1 MKDTPLVHDE
11 EFWKSMATS
20 NQYDGRLYCKECL
33 NLGIETDPIV
43 AELNTLY
50 LGDLRTVIYEEDADR
65 GLWTMNP
72 PSGWANWGLVPN
84 WTDINSDKEMLEEL
98 VWNAPVEGY
107 CLRHWKETIA
117 EDKRRTADRRA
128 KSRAKY
134 GIQPWNKEA
143 ESSGD
148 FMVTKEADWSEFQDT
163 YAKAV
168 ILIDNSGSTAMEDTG
183 VIDRETGHYLNR
195 LDRHVLTAAT
205 YLGAFPD
212 SGDYR
217 IITCYHVD
225 PETGTGGQPYVK
237 DFDNTDDAI
246 EFLFTLIPMSNSF
259 SFRNDMLGRMVDG
272 YGNVLLIQ
280 DEDLAPL
287 LRNEK

>member
-1 MKDTPLVHDE
+1 MKDTPLVYDE

-20 NQYDGRLYCKECL
+20 NDYDGRLYCKECL
-33 NLGIETDPIV
+33 KLGVETDPIV
-43 AELNTLY
+43 GVLDLAEAADW
-50 LGDLRTVIYEEDADR
+50 GVIIYNEDGGAYWSLDE
-65 GLWTMNP
+65 
-72 PSGWANWGLVPN
+72 PSGWAKKGWIPP
-84 WTDINSDKEMLEEL
+84 WSDAFFGPGDEEI
-98 VWNAPVEGY
+98 VGWIKGGATSEGY
-107 CLRHWKETIA
+107 CRRHWA
-117 EDKRRTADRRA
+117 RQRRTAEH
-128 KSRAKY
+128 RAKY
-134 GIQPWNKEA
+134 GRELWNKEA

-195 LDRHVLTAAT
+195 LDRHVLTAAI

-225 PETGTGGQPYVK
+225 PETGTGHQPYVK

-246 EFLFTLIPMSNSF
+246 EFLFTLIPMGNSF